1 MKTLTPTNLFHTPE
15 NLDELMR
22 WIERHSPED
31 RAHLMTAAM
40 MTWNL
45 AAKLTAPVTADEVSA

>member
-15 NLDELMR
+15 NFEELMR
-22 WIERHSPED
+22 WIDRHSPED
-31 RAHLMTAAM
+31 RPHLITAAM

-45 AAKLTAPVTADEVSA
+45 AAKLTAPATADEVSA

>member
-1 MKTLTPTNLFHTPE
+1 MKLTPSNFFHTPE

-22 WIERHSPED
+22 WIERHSSED
-31 RAHLMTAAM
+31 RAHLMTAVM

-45 AAKLTAPVTADEVSA
+45 AAKLTDPATDEVSA

>member
-1 MKTLTPTNLFHTPE
+1 MTQTLTPTNLFHTPE

-45 AAKLTAPVTADEVSA
+45 ASKLTAPEVTP